1 VINVKLLLERE
12 KVIDDS
18 TIYGKIYKL
27 YKSYLLMLSDHEEMG
42 IGNVLLSN
50 PPTIEGIKA
59 SVASYA
65 LFGLGN
71 DMIGKIMVEKA
82 ASYLKTS
89 VLLLLFIKTRKF
101 DDSFIKFLIEFLND
115 ILKEIAPTN
124 K

>member
-1 VINVKLLLERE
+1 MV
-12 KVIDDS
+12 
-18 TIYGKIYKL
+18 
-27 YKSYLLMLSDHEEMG
+27 SDHKEMG

-59 SVASYA
+59 SIASYT
-65 LFGLGN
+65 LFGLGD

-82 ASYLKTS
+82 ASYLKKS
-89 VLLLLFIKTRKF
+89 VLLLMFMKTRKF
-101 DDSFIKFLIEFLND
+101 NDNFIKALIEFLND

>member
-1 VINVKLLLERE
+1 MKLLVE
-12 KVIDDS
+12 KEKRIDDS
-18 TIYGKIYKL
+18 IIYGKIYKL
-27 YKSYLLMLSDHEEMG
+27 YKSYLLMVSDHKEMG

-65 LFGLGN
+65 LFGLGD

-89 VLLLLFIKTRKF
+89 VLLLFFMKTRKYN
-101 DDSFIKFLIEFLND
+101 DNFIKDLIEFLND

>member
-1 VINVKLLLERE
+1 
-12 KVIDDS
+12 
-18 TIYGKIYKL
+18 
-27 YKSYLLMLSDHEEMG
+27 MFSDHEEMG

-65 LFGLGN
+65 LFGLDD

-89 VLLLLFIKTRKF
+89 VLLLFFIKTRKY
-101 DDSFIKFLIEFLND
+101 DDNFIKAIIEFLND
-115 ILKEIAPTN
+115 ILKEIASTN
-124 K
+124 I